1 MHGPRRLLHDA
12 AQHSSRR
19 ILKRTA
25 AADICKTTRSR
36 SSTSTGLK
44 DRSPKMIVAV
54 DETDQR
60 YDKRVTLLRG
70 KRLEQTLLGT
80 SHRPIHLSRQ
90 SLAGA
95 GQPRKQHASV
105 VRAAAP
111 SLAPAARGGGAG

>member
-1 MHGPRRLLHDA
+1 
-12 AQHSSRR
+12 
-19 ILKRTA
+19 
-25 AADICKTTRSR
+25 
-36 SSTSTGLK
+36 
-44 DRSPKMIVAV
+44 MIVAV

-60 YDKRVTLLRG
+60 YDKRVTLLRE

-95 GQPRKQHASV
+95 GQSRKDHASI

-111 SLAPAARGGGAG
+111 L